1 VTDDQAGAG
10 HERRRIAMGRMSRR
24 ERGELCDEV
33 VARFR
38 GPGGVT
44 HRELCRRTGEV
55 MSELLG
61 ARVELR
67 FVALRDAPFS
77 GATVRLADGGY
88 VVFCARS
95 RSWYHRLGILL
106 HELAHVVLDHRLDAA
121 SGGDGLR
128 RLAPHLPGRAARI
141 VAGRS
146 DHAVDE
152 EREAEELADLLLER
166 LTERGDRSA
175 ELPSA
180 EATPHVRRIAEGL
193 VHYPARGG
201 RR

>member
-1 VTDDQAGAG
+1 
-10 HERRRIAMGRMSRR
+10 MGRMTRR
-24 ERGELCDEV
+24 ERGELCDAVME
-33 VARFR
+33 RFR
-38 GPGGVT
+38 AAPSAGAPGT
-44 HRELCRRTGEV
+44 HRDLCRRTGEV
-55 MSELLG
+55 MSGLLG

-106 HELAHVVLDHRLDAA
+106 HELAHVVLDHRLDPA
-121 SGGDGLR
+121 SDGGGLR
-128 RLAPHLPGRAARI
+128 RFAPHLPERAARI

-146 DHAVDE
+146 DHTVEE

-166 LTERGDRSA
+166 LTGWDDAAA
-175 ELPSA
+175 ELPPA
-180 EATPHVRRIAEGL
+180 EAAPQVRRIAEGL
-193 VHYPARGG
+193 AHYPAKDA